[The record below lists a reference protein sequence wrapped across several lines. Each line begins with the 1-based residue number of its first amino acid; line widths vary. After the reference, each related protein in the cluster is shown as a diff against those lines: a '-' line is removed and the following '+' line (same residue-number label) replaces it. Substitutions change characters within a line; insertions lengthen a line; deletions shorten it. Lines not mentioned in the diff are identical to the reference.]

1 MRISDWSSDV
11 CSSDLAGVGAARR
24 LVGGRLEVGV
34 AEAAVAAPQE
44 HDALA
49 DFGEVGQD
57 GLLVLGE
64 HLGAGGHLDD
74 QGRGGRPGHVLALAV
89 AAALGLEVL
98 VIAEV
103 DQGIEA
109 VDGLEDDVAAAPAV
123 AAVGTAELDELLAAE
138 RHAAVADRK
147 SKRLNSSH

>member
-1 MRISDWSSDV
+1 MYWFSCV
-11 CSSDLAGVGAARR
+11 CFFFLMIRRPPRSTRTDTLFPYTTLFRSVGAARR

-34 AEAAVAAPQE
+34 ADAAVAAPQE

-98 VIAEV
+98 VIAEP
-103 DQGIEA
+103 DPGIEA
-109 VDGLEDDVAAAPAV
+109 FD
-123 AAVGTAELDELLAAE
+123 AVGRPSRGKEWGMTG
-138 RHAAVADRK
+138 
-147 SKRLNSSH
+147 